1 MHKHHGSPLGTLT
14 VNVVRNTLPPVI
26 TNLPNTTTITASQL
40 VNQELFRVTARDDD
54 TRVSYI

>member
-1 MHKHHGSPLGTLT
+1 LSSPLGTLT

-54 TRVSYI
+54 TRVGYI